1 MAYLFYNVKEYEEFS
16 LEVDYK
22 NADPKKGGAWV
33 GFDGK
38 IEDDVA
44 KTWFG
49 DGQGTMIAANGKN
62 EVNLVGTFGNGD
74 KPKITTYNTT
84 K

>member
-1 MAYLFYNVKEYEEFS
+1 M
-16 LEVDYK
+16 
-22 NADPKKGGAWV
+22 V

-49 DGQGTMIAANGKN
+49 DGQGTMIAANG
-62 EVNLVGTFGNGD
+62 
-74 KPKITTYNTT
+74 
-84 K
+84 